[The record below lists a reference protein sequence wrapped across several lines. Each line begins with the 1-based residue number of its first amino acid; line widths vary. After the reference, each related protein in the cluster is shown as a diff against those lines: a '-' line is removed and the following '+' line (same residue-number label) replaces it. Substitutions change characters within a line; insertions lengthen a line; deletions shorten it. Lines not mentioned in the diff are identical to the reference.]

1 MLKNILQMILLAVCL
16 LSPCYAKGETLTA
29 EEARAVAA
37 DFFRKG
43 NNARLADA
51 GSLSLAH
58 VENFGGSPGYY
69 VFNAADSQGFIIIS
83 AGNPAGL
90 SDTPPP
96 RHGNLKPSR
105 ESYHLFLKTSA

>member
-51 GSLSLAH
+51 
-58 VENFGGSPGYY
+58 
-69 VFNAADSQGFIIIS
+69 
-83 AGNPAGL
+83 
-90 SDTPPP
+90 
-96 RHGNLKPSR
+96 
-105 ESYHLFLKTSA
+105 